1 MSLFLQDDKSAL
13 KAERLNVANLQFA
26 ITTGP
31 GPAPEL
37 DGENIV
43 FGRVTSGLGTVQ
55 EIATIPTFQPN
66 ENLQAFNRVA
76 SLLGDSRANETRQ
89 NLWGKPRQAIL
100 ITATGAEKLA
110 PEPEAPP
117 QPQP

>member
-1 MSLFLQDDKSAL
+1 M
-13 KAERLNVANLQFA
+13 ANLEFA

-43 FGRVTSGLGTVQ
+43 FGKVVSGLGVVQ
-55 EIATIPTFQPN
+55 EMATIPTFQPN

-100 ITATGAEKLA
+100 FTATGVEKVA
-110 PEPEAPP
+110 PAEPELQEPSTAS
-117 QPQP
+117 Q